1 ARNAKPAAKT
11 VRMFDRD
18 GLYLEVSPRGGKWW
32 RLKYRYA
39 GKEKRVSPFGELGK
53 GEFGTYFIGYSRTPQ
68 VTEQMLHNMFL
79 GDPPGNT
86 DRILDF
92 STAVTGGLFF
102 SPTVDFLDDP
112 PQLPSSPAAAPAILN
127 ASADGSLAIGSLK
140 GTPQ

>member
-1 ARNAKPAAKT
+1 
-11 VRMFDRD
+11 
-18 GLYLEVSPRGGKWW
+18 
-32 RLKYRYA
+32 
-39 GKEKRVSPFGELGK
+39 
-53 GEFGTYFIGYSRTPQ
+53 
-68 VTEQMLHNMFL
+68 MLHNMFL

-112 PQLPSSPAAAPAILN
+112 PTLPSSPAPVAAVN
-127 ASADGSLAIGSLK
+127 NSSADGSLAIGSLK